1 MPKLSKRTVVSVEKL
16 YLESDK
22 DFKKTAEK
30 LQVSES
36 TVRRILT
43 SSGRK
48 RAHFWSST
56 IVRVEKSL
64 KQQPKPAP
72 KPKPK
77 PKPQPQPSGL
87 QISILLANQ
96 KKILKALR
104 EAGLDI

>member
-1 MPKLSKRTVVSVEKL
+1 MPKLSKSLVVSVEKL
-16 YLESDK
+16 YLESGK

-48 RAHFWSST
+48 KAHFWTTT
-56 IVRVEKSL
+56 IQRVEKSL
-64 KQQPKPAP
+64 KQQQQQP

-87 QISILLANQ
+87 QMAILLANQ